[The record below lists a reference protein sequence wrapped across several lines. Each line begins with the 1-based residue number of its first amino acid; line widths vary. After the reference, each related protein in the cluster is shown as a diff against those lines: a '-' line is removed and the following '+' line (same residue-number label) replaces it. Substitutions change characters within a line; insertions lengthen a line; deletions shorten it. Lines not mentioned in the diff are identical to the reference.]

1 MGVLHHLPETR
12 TAYAIVDLLKEGLAP
27 GSYLVINHA
36 SNAVHGAASDES
48 VRHWNQF
55 GKPKITLRSPAEII
69 RFFDGWSLLEPGVV
83 SCARWRPGT
92 VDLSS
97 VEVDEFAGLAV
108 KP

>member
-1 MGVLHHLPETR
+1 
-12 TAYAIVDLLKEGLAP
+12 LKEGLAP